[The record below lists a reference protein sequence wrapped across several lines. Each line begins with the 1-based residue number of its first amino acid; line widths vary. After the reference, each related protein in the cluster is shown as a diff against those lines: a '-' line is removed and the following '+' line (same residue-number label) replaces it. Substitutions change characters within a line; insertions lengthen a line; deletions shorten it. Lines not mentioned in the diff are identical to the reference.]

1 MKLIAL
7 WVEDFMRVQNTG
19 FNFGS
24 ELTFDFEFDADNG
37 ALSIA
42 SRNTP
47 EYFDLFSAYGI
58 LNITGVVGTNGA
70 GKTTLLKILNTLYS
84 RKPLMKHVV
93 TIWKEENGSFIIND
107 YINEDSFFNRNPL
120 KILLDEF
127 GPLSHDAL
135 DKKQVKIITKRSP
148 FRELDLIFYSNLYS
162 SQNDNYLGTDNPLN
176 RSVDYQTIKSLN
188 ADRLQ
193 KYVESYNQK
202 EERKVLFNDES
213 YNPLAMYH
221 YDKIGRLINF
231 LAAADDDLELHFKN
245 DIKFPSTVSVWLNES
260 IPERVFQVAEKSIH
274 NFSKVKEIYEWCF
287 TSNANEKE
295 PKQKFKNAL
304 SYTLFFFSFY
314 NDSFKKSKEG
324 GSLTDIENFF
334 NRLEKN
340 ESVFET
346 IKDFMLAQKSQ
357 RADEQIDMIRNV
369 LFSLDTLLENID
381 VQYENYAAGKLY
393 ELSIN
398 KQLWDFLSKILEI
411 TDFYGEAPLTLSL
424 TPFSAGE
431 NAILG
436 QFSEFYEALKHVNTS
451 NSLVIIDEGEL
462 YLHPEWQR
470 KYINALFLF
479 FEYYARKRD
488 ISFQI
493 IVTSHSPFIVS
504 DLPKFNLVF
513 MDKDANGFTVVEQA
527 QEQKPTLGGNVFELF
542 QDGFYMT
549 EFIGEFAFNKIND
562 AISFLNGADSSFKTL
577 NEVERFVLL
586 IGESIIRRELQR
598 VIELRKIENLGQY
611 YEAAKEDD
619 ITIITNRAKEDK
631 DSNKN
636 NPKK

>member
-1 MKLIAL
+1 MKLLAL

-24 ELTFDFEFDADNG
+24 ELTFDFEFDADNS

-42 SRNTP
+42 SRSTP
-47 EYFDLFSAYGI
+47 EYFDLFSATGI

-93 TIWKEENGSFIIND
+93 TIWQEENGSFVIND
-107 YINEDSFFNRNPL
+107 YINEDNIFNRGTL
-120 KILLDEF
+120 TILLDEF
-127 GPLSHDAL
+127 GPLSLDAL

-221 YDKIGRLINF
+221 YDKLERLINF
-231 LAAADDDLELHFKN
+231 LAAADNDLELHFKN
-245 DIKFPSTVSVWLNES
+245 EIKFPSTISVWLNES
-260 IPERVFQVAEKSIH
+260 IPERVFKVAEKSIY

-287 TSNANEKE
+287 ASNAEEKE

-304 SYTLFFFSFY
+304 SYTFFFFSFY
-314 NDSFKKSKEG
+314 NDSFRKSKDG

-334 NRLEKN
+334 DGLEKN
-340 ESVFET
+340 YSVFER
-346 IKDFMLAQKSQ
+346 IKDFMLAQKSS
-357 RADEQIDMIRNV
+357 RGNEQIDMIRDLLYN
-369 LFSLDTLLENID
+369 LDTLLENID

-393 ELSIN
+393 ELSISE
-398 KQLWDFLSKILEI
+398 QLWDFLSKILEI
-411 TDFYGEAPLTLSL
+411 TDFYGEAILTLSL

-436 QFSEFYEALKHVNTS
+436 QFSEFYEALKHVNTN

-479 FEYYARKRD
+479 FEYYAHKRD

-504 DLPKFNLVF
+504 DLPKFNLIF
-513 MDKDANGFTVVEQA
+513 MDKDANGFAVVEQA
-527 QEQKPTLGGNVFELF
+527 QEQKPTLGGNIFELF

-562 AISFLNGADSSFKTL
+562 AISFLNGTGSSFKTL

-598 VIELRKIENLGQY
+598 VIELKKIENFGEY
-611 YEAAKEDD
+611 YETAKEDD
-619 ITIITNRAKEDK
+619 ITIITNKTKEDK
-631 DSNKN
+631 GSKKN
-636 NPKK
+636 NRS